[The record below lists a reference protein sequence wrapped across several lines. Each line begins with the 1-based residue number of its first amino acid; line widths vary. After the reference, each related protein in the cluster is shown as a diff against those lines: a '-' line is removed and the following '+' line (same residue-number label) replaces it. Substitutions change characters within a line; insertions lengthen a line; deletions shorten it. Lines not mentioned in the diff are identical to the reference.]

1 MLKMPLLKSVNRGLI
16 MSGTDDRRPLAFVLD
31 DDKAVATVVSK
42 QLAMLGIEAWQF
54 NEPGK
59 FFVSL
64 KVARPKLVVL
74 DLGLGRSDAV
84 EVLQQLDEVKFQ
96 GKILLISGRDQHTLD
111 EIEKVGRHRGLH
123 MLPSLQKPFR
133 ALDLKRRC
141 EQEPEL
147 DPAPSPPKPS
157 PVRAKPSIDLA
168 EVIREGWLELWYQ
181 AKINLKSLTVGGAE
195 ALIRAN
201 HPQHGLLTPADL
213 LPPAGDPLYRPLT
226 SFVLRRAM
234 EDWRSFAGRG
244 YPLKIAINVPAS
256 VIGAPGFVEE
266 VRKAIPYDQNFPG
279 LLVEMTED
287 EFIANPRGIAE
298 VMAQLRI
305 YNTTI
310 SIDDFGTA
318 HASLSR
324 VKDLPFSEL
333 KLDRSFVQG
342 CAADP
347 VKYGLCQ
354 IVADL
359 AHRFQATT
367 CAEGIETI
375 DDLKCLVNLGFDTGQ
390 GFLFA
395 KPQPLAGF
403 LKSISSQKFEALPSF
418 QSRHAG

>member
-1 MLKMPLLKSVNRGLI
+1 

-42 QLAMLGIEAWQF
+42 QLAMLGMEAWQF
-54 NEPGK
+54 NEPNK

-74 DLGLGRSDAV
+74 DLGLGKSDAV
-84 EVLQQLDEVKFQ
+84 EVLQQLDEVKYQ

-111 EIEKVGRHRGLH
+111 EVEKVGRHRGLH
-123 MLPSLQKPFR
+123 MLPALQKPFR

-141 EQEPEL
+141 EQESEL
-147 DPAPSPPKPS
+147 EAAPASSKPSPP
-157 PVRAKPSIDLA
+157 RAKPSIDLA
-168 EVIREGWLELWYQ
+168 EAIRQGWLQLWYQ
-181 AKINLKSLTVGGAE
+181 PKINLKSLTVGGAE

-201 HPQHGLLTPADL
+201 HPQHGLLAPADF
-213 LPPAGDPLYRPLT
+213 LPPAGDPLYRPLS
-226 SFVLRRAM
+226 SFVLGRAM
-234 EDWRSFAGRG
+234 QDWQLFARQG

-256 VIGAPGFVEE
+256 VIGATGFVEE
-266 VRKAIPYDQNFPG
+266 VRKAIPHDEGFPG

-298 VMAQLRI
+298 VIAQLTI
-305 YNTTI
+305 YKTTI

-324 VKDLPFSEL
+324 VKDIPFTEL

-342 CAADP
+342 CASDP
-347 VKYGLCQ
+347 IKYGLCQ
-354 IVADL
+354 TVADL

-375 DDLKCLVNLGFDTGQ
+375 DDLKCLLNLGFDTGQ
-390 GFLFA
+390 GFLFG

-403 LKSISSQKFEALPSF
+403 LKFISSQKFEALPSF

>member
-1 MLKMPLLKSVNRGLI
+1 

-42 QLAMLGIEAWQF
+42 QLAMLGIEAWEF
-54 NEPGK
+54 NEPGR

-64 KVARPKLVVL
+64 RVARPKLVVL

-84 EVLQQLDEVKFQ
+84 EVLQQLDEVKFR
-96 GKILLISGRDQHTLD
+96 GRILLISGRDQRTLD
-111 EIEKVGRHRGLH
+111 EIEKIGRRRGLR

-133 ALDLKRRC
+133 AIDLKRRC
-141 EQEPEL
+141 EQQPEL
-147 DPAPSPPKPS
+147 TPPSPSARPS
-157 PVRAKPSIDLA
+157 PVRARPSVDLA
-168 EVIREGWLELWYQ
+168 EAIREGWLEVWYQ

-201 HPQHGLLTPADL
+201 HPSHGLLTPIDL

-234 EDWRSFAGRG
+234 EDWRLFARQG
-244 YPLKIAINVPAS
+244 YPLKMAINAPAS
-256 VIGAPGFVEE
+256 AIGAPGFVEE
-266 VRKAIPYDQNFPG
+266 VRKAIPHDQSFPG

-287 EFIANPRGIAE
+287 EVIANPQGIGE
-298 VMAQLRI
+298 VMARLRI
-305 YNTTI
+305 QNTTI

-324 VKDLPFSEL
+324 VKDLPFSEI
-333 KLDRSFVQG
+333 KLDRSFVAG
-342 CAADP
+342 CASDP
-347 VKYGLCQ
+347 LKYGLCQ
-354 IVADL
+354 TVVDL
-359 AHRFQATT
+359 AHRFEVST

-395 KPQPLAGF
+395 KPLPLADF
-403 LKSISSQKFEALPSF
+403 IKSLSSQKFEALPSV
-418 QSRHAG
+418 QSKRAS